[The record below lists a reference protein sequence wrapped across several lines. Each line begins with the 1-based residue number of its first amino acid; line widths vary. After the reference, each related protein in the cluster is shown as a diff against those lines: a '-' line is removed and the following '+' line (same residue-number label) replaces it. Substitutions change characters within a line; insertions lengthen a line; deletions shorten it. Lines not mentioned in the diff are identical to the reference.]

1 MSDAYVDLWRALP
14 VEGLVPGDPIAIDQL
29 AQTLLRWSD
38 LFADAARALR
48 RIDVV
53 WTGQAAQAFEA
64 EFQLQ
69 PAAFGAA
76 ATAMRDAGYA
86 LGSYAIAFDSA
97 RQGAGI
103 ALETFRRGVRTGL
116 AARAAA
122 NMAAGGLLLTPGPPD
137 LHAESAGLEDRLTGV
152 EKLDAA
158 REALRAAGD
167 RAAAILRGVMADAPQ
182 QVSALE
188 HAANFS
194 YGLSVPWVWNEE
206 KADFYAGGARGVLE
220 LGVLAAMPVAGPTV
234 MAPVNNA
241 LDDLQWRWNVGSHS
255 GFHKTG
261 AFVIPTVATWGVGAV
276 AAGVEARVPQLL
288 VGTILPKG
296 VNAKPVFLYRGML
309 SAEDGYPEVGATAK
323 SLGARPKVW
332 IPREG
337 GDIPIDSEG
346 LVWPVTGGMSANT
359 QITGIPGFRRPPAF
373 GGTGKNLD
381 MFNIQEHHLPT
392 DLAFRSDVEGHGF
405 IEPTQPMTFDEM
417 QLLIHSTRL
426 LWRKVDPAP

>member
-1 MSDAYVDLWRALP
+1 MSDAYIDLWRALP
-14 VEGLVPGDPIAIDQL
+14 VERLVPGDPISIDQL

-53 WTGQAAQAFEA
+53 WSGQAAQAFEA

-69 PAAFGAA
+69 PAAFGVA
-76 ATAMRDAGYA
+76 ATAMRVAGYA

-97 RQGAGI
+97 RHGAGI
-103 ALETFRRGVRTGL
+103 ALETFQRGVRTGL
-116 AARAAA
+116 TARAAA
-122 NMAAGGLLLTPGPPD
+122 NLAVGGLLLTSGPAD

-167 RAAAILRGVMADAPQ
+167 RAAESLRGAMADAPQ

-194 YGLSVPWVWNEE
+194 YGLCVPWVWNQE
-206 KADFYAGGARGVLE
+206 KGDFYAGGARGLLE
-220 LGVLAAMPVAGPTV
+220 LGVLAAMPVAGPIV
-234 MAPVNNA
+234 MAPVNEA
-241 LDDLQWRWNVGSHS
+241 LDDLEWRWNIGSHS

-261 AFVIPTVATWGVGAV
+261 AFVIPTVATWGVGGV
-276 AAGVEARVPQLL
+276 AAGAEARAPQLL
-288 VGTILPKG
+288 VGTIPSKG
-296 VNAKPVFLYRGML
+296 VNAKPVLLYRGMV
-309 SAEDGYPEVGATAK
+309 SAEDGYPVVGATAK

-346 LVWPVTGGMSANT
+346 HVWPVTGGMSVNT
-359 QITGIPGFRRPPAF
+359 QITSIPAFRRPPAF
-373 GGTGKNLD
+373 GGTGKSLD
-381 MFNIQEHHLPT
+381 MFDIQERRLPT
-392 DLAFRSDVEGHGF
+392 DLVFRSDVAGHGF
-405 IEPTQPMTFDEM
+405 IEPTHSMTFEEM

-426 LWRKVDPAP
+426 LWRKVDAAP